1 MSALRQRLKQPE
13 TWLSVLV
20 LLVAGGAL
28 DALRPPEN
36 QLTASMYIA
45 AVRAYQSTLR
55 DIGAQW
61 IRCRFQPTCSAY
73 SIQAVQTHGIA
84 QGLSMTVRRL
94 VRCRPEVAPGTSDP
108 VHDASLGVGGESGR
122 EADRHSG
129 DNLATRA
136 RSGADEH
143 QPHLAHSFL

>member
-13 TWLSVLV
+13 TWLSVL
-20 LLVAGGAL
+20 LLLAAGGAL

-36 QLTASMYIA
+36 QLTARMYIA

-55 DIGAQW
+55 DTRAQW

-84 QGLSMTVRRL
+84 QGLSMTIRRL
-94 VRCRPEVAPGTSDP
+94 ARCRPEVAPGTSDP
-108 VHDASLGVGGESGR
+108 VHDAPLGVGQENGR

-129 DNLATRA
+129 KHLATPA
-136 RSGADEH
+136 RSGTDEH
-143 QPHLAHSFL
+143 RTPPAQLFL